1 MPDLA
6 VDPGAPAGF
15 LFPFAPRSAMKR
27 WMEQP
32 VTEATAAR
40 LELVRLLRD
49 VAGGDRA
56 ALRSVYERTSA
67 KLYGICLRLTGS
79 EEDAAD
85 ALQDAYLT
93 VWRKAARFDPDRASP
108 ITWLALIARSRAID
122 LLRRRKATSEPIEA
136 ALDIPDE
143 NPDALQLATAGEDG
157 ARLRHCLGTLDERGA
172 AMIRAAFLDG
182 QSYPQ
187 LAAREGVPLPTMK
200 SWIRR
205 ALQRLKGCLES

>member
-6 VDPGAPAGF
+6 VDRGAPAGF
-15 LFPFAPRSAMKR
+15 PFPSAFLSAMKPA
-27 WMEQP
+27 MDQLVSEP
-32 VTEATAAR
+32 NAAR
-40 LELVRLLRD
+40 QELVRLLRE

-85 ALQDAYLT
+85 ALQDAFLT
-93 VWRKAARFDPDRASP
+93 VWNKAGRFDAGRASP

-122 LLRRRKATSEPIEA
+122 LIRRRKTASEPIES

-143 NPDALQLATAGEDG
+143 NPDALQLASAGQDS
-157 ARLRHCLGTLDERGA
+157 ARLQHCMGELDERGQQ
-172 AMIRAAFLDG
+172 MIRAAFLDG
-182 QSYPQ
+182 LSYPQ
-187 LAAREGVPLPTMK
+187 LASRENVALPTMK

-205 ALQRLKGCLES
+205 ALQRLKGCLEA

>member
-6 VDPGAPAGF
+6 VAPGAPAGF
-15 LFPFAPRSAMKR
+15 LFSGRSVSAMKR
-27 WMEQP
+27 WMDQP
-32 VTEATAAR
+32 VSEPTQAR
-40 LELVRLLRD
+40 QELVRLLRD
-49 VAGGDRA
+49 VADGNRA
-56 ALRSVYERTSA
+56 ALRTIYDRTSA

-85 ALQDAYLT
+85 ALQDVYLT
-93 VWRKAARFDPDRASP
+93 VWNKAARYEEGRASP

-122 LLRRRKATSEPIEA
+122 LLRRRKATPEPIEA
-136 ALDIPDE
+136 AFDIPDE
-143 NPDALQLATAGEDG
+143 HPDALTLASAGEDR
-157 ARLRHCLGTLDERGA
+157 ARLQHCLGTLDERGQQ
-172 AMIRAAFLDG
+172 MIRAAFLDG
-182 QSYPQ
+182 HSYPQ

>member
-6 VDPGAPAGF
+6 VVPGAPAGF
-15 LFPFAPRSAMKR
+15 LFPQRSDSAMER

-32 VTEATAAR
+32 VSEPTLAR
-40 LELVRLLRD
+40 QELVRLLRD
-49 VAGGDRA
+49 VAGGDRT
-56 ALRSVYERTSA
+56 ALRSIYDRTSA

-85 ALQDAYLT
+85 ALQDVYLT
-93 VWRKAARFDPDRASP
+93 VWNKAGRYEEGRASP

-122 LLRRRKATSEPIEA
+122 LLRRRKATPDPIEA

-143 NPDALQLATAGEDG
+143 HPDALTLVSAGQDR
-157 ARLRHCLGTLDERGA
+157 ARLQHCLGTLDDRGQQ
-172 AMIRAAFLDG
+172 MIRAAFLDG